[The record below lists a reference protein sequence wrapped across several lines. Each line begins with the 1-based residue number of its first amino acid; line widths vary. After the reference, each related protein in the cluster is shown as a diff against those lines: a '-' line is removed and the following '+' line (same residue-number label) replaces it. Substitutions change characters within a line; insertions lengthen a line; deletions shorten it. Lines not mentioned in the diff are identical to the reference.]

1 LISELLLVVK
11 SKTKIKFKSAGTV
24 DYTGGAINKTSFF
37 FEGSKH
43 KAVKLEAHPISY
55 DVGG

>member
-1 LISELLLVVK
+1 LLLVVK

-24 DYTGGAINKTSFF
+24 DYTGGALNKTSFF
-37 FEGSKH
+37 FEDSKH
-43 KAVKLEAHPISY
+43 NAVKLEAHPISY